1 MKLVLVTGGAGFI
14 GQNLCR
20 TLLSRDIQVIAI
32 DNFVTSNDKAVN
44 TLKKNKNFTF
54 IKHDITKNLPKS
66 LESKKIDV
74 IFHLACPTGVDNLL
88 KLGSEML
95 FTSGVGTKNVM
106 ELARKTKS
114 KVVFTSSSEVYG
126 NPEVF
131 PQTEDYE
138 GKVSPTG
145 YRSTYEE
152 GKRFAES
159 VVMFYFRAFGVD
171 ARIARVFNTYGPGMS
186 RSDARVMPRFMN
198 QCMNGR
204 DLTVEGK
211 GTQTRTLCY
220 VDDLVSGLITI
231 ALKGKKGEVYNLGN
245 DNETKIIDLAKMVIK
260 ITEKNL
266 KIKFIERPNHDHDR
280 RLPALTKMKKLG
292 WSPKVNLEE
301 GIRRTAQWY
310 GF

>member
-1 MKLVLVTGGAGFI
+1 MKVAFVTGGAGFI

-20 TLLSRDIQVIAI
+20 TLLSKEIKVIAI
-32 DNFVTSNDKAVN
+32 DNFVTSNAKAVN
-44 TLKKNKNFTF
+44 ELKKDKNFTF
-54 IKHDITKNLPKS
+54 IEHDITKKLPKS
-66 LESKKIDV
+66 LENKKIDI

-88 KLGSEML
+88 KLGEEML
-95 FTSGVGTKNVM
+95 FTSAIGTKNVM
-106 ELARKTKS
+106 ELAKKTKS

-131 PQTEDYE
+131 PQTEEYE

-159 VVMFYFRAFGVD
+159 VVMFYVRAFGVD

-198 QCMNGR
+198 QCMNER

-220 VDDLVSGLITI
+220 VDDLVAGLITI
-231 ALKGKKGEVYNLGN
+231 ANKGKKGEVYNLGN

-260 ITEKNL
+260 ITGKNL

-280 RLPALTKMKKLG
+280 RLPDLSKMKKLG
-292 WSPKVNLEE
+292 WIPRVDLEE
-301 GIRRTAQWY
+301 GVRRTAQWY

>member
-1 MKLVLVTGGAGFI
+1 MKVAIVTGGAGFI

-20 TLLSRDIQVIAI
+20 ELLSKDIRVVAI
-32 DNFVTSNDKAVN
+32 DNFITSNSKAIN
-44 TLKKNKNFTF
+44 ELKKNKYFTF
-54 IKHDITKNLPKS
+54 IKHDITKKLPKS
-66 LESKKIDV
+66 LENKKVDV

-88 KLGSEML
+88 RLGEEML
-95 FTSGVGTKNVM
+95 FTSAVGTKNVM
-106 ELARKTKS
+106 ELAKKTKS

-152 GKRFAES
+152 GKRFGES
-159 VVMFYFRAFGVD
+159 VVMFYVRRFDVD

-186 RSDARVMPRFMN
+186 KSDARVMPRFMN
-198 QCMNGR
+198 QCLSGR

-211 GTQTRTLCY
+211 GTQTRTLCF
-220 VDDLVSGLITI
+220 VEDLVTGLITI
-231 ALKGKKGEVYNLGN
+231 AAKGKKGEVYNLGN

-260 ITEKNL
+260 ITGKNL
-266 KIKFIERPNHDHDR
+266 KIKYIERPNHDHDR
-280 RLPALTKMKKLG
+280 RLPDLSKMKKLG
-292 WSPKVNLEE
+292 WSPKVNLED

>member
-20 TLLSRDIQVIAI
+20 TLLSKDIKVIAI
-32 DNFVTSNDKAVN
+32 DNFITSNSKAVN
-44 TLKKNKNFTF
+44 ELKKNRNFSF
-54 IKHDITKNLPKS
+54 IKHDITKKLPKS
-66 LESKKIDV
+66 LENKKIDV

-88 KLGSEML
+88 RLGGEML
-95 FTSGVGTKNVM
+95 FTSAIGTKNVM

-114 KVVFTSSSEVYG
+114 KVVFTSSSEAYG

-152 GKRFAES
+152 GKRFGES

-171 ARIARVFNTYGPGMS
+171 ARVIRVFNTYGPGMS

-198 QCMNGR
+198 QCMKGEN
-204 DLTVEGK
+204 LTVEGK

-220 VDDLVSGLITI
+220 VDDLVAGLIMI
-231 ALKGKKGEVYNLGN
+231 AQKGKKGEVYNLGN

-260 ITEKNL
+260 ITNKNL
-266 KIKFIERPNHDHDR
+266 KIKFIERPSHDHDR
-280 RLPALTKMKKLG
+280 RLPNLSKMKKLG
-292 WSPKVNLEE
+292 WTPKVNLEE